1 MLPKCHF
8 KRKVKSLYV
17 NAHAVFAVNFDLLLQ
32 ITMLIFSNA
41 NYLLKQNTGN
51 AYLHGQEGDGATM
64 TTLTQTVNNH
74 HASVMRQK

>member
-1 MLPKCHF
+1 M
-8 KRKVKSLYV
+8 YV

-51 AYLHGQEGDGATM
+51 AYLHGQEGDGATV
-64 TTLTQTVNNH
+64 TALTHIVNNH
-74 HASVMRQK
+74 QTKMILR